1 MCTMRHLTHLDISKN
16 KITADGTKIL
26 LNIFEKA
33 SRPICQALEELDI
46 SANPIADD
54 GFRNIVKLFDYV
66 RLKVLRLN
74 YCSITE
80 NVSKEANK
88 MNFDSLESLDMSN
101 NEIKT
106 VMVNCLVSSLNSN
119 ILQDLEL
126 DNVGVEGNV
135 VGCIASF
142 MDSAKELKIRRF
154 SLSNCKLVDG
164 QFMKIYR

>member
-1 MCTMRHLTHLDISKN
+1 MRHLTHLDISKN
-16 KITADGTKIL
+16 NITADGTKIL

-33 SRPICQALEELDI
+33 SRPICQSLEELDI

-54 GFRNIVKLFDYV
+54 GFRNIVKLFDHV

-74 YCSITE
+74 YCNITE
-80 NVSKEANK
+80 NAAKEANK
-88 MNFDSLESLDMSN
+88 MNFDSLESLDLSN

-106 VMVNCLVSSLNSN
+106 VMVNCLMSSLNSN

-126 DNVGVEGNV
+126 DNIGVEGNV
-135 VGCIASF
+135 VGCISSF

-164 QFMKIYR
+164 QFMRIYR